1 MKKMFH
7 FGMSCLTKSG
17 DLNSRLAVITPFYEV
32 FKSMVNRAIRGI
44 DPALDDAIPET
55 DNPISSPTTR
65 DDGHFYFVFRMNK

>member
-1 MKKMFH
+1 
-7 FGMSCLTKSG
+7 
-17 DLNSRLAVITPFYEV
+17 
-32 FKSMVNRAIRGI
+32 MVDRAIRGI